1 MAECENAYESCAV
14 ECVNLAP
21 SLTVDLL
28 FLQENFANICISYSQ
43 TFIISLRKERNMR
56 LTDVSIDPFSSMY

>member
-21 SLTVDLL
+21 SLTVDL
-28 FLQENFANICISYSQ
+28 FLQENFAKYLYKL
-43 TFIISLRKERNMR
+43 F
-56 LTDVSIDPFSSMY
+56 TDLYYFMKKREI